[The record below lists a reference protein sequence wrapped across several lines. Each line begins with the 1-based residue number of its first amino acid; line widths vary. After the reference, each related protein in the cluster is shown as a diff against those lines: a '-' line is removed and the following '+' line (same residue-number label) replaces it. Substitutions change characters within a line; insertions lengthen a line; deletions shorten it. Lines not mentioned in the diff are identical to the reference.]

1 MSKNT
6 STSNDSFQGNLV
18 SGDPSVSVPPS
29 PTEGD
34 DDFGGSSSLRVG
46 IVVHRAEAGFATRVN
61 TIPKFLEINRRFL
74 SQVTYT
80 LPTEP
85 KDRSLIDQ
93 KAQISSDTMIG
104 GSTQVSERTTIK
116 KSVIGRHCVIGKM
129 AKIVGCVLLDHC
141 VVEDGAKLEGCVLGK
156 NTKIGSKAEL
166 SRCVTQAGYEVE
178 AGETFK
184 GEKLDVSDWT
194 AAVGDEEDE
203 EEPGDSESEEGSDA

>member
-1 MSKNT
+1 MSKDTNIF
-6 STSNDSFQGNLV
+6 NDSFNRSIL
-18 SGDPSVSVPPS
+18 SRDPSVSVPPS
-29 PTEGD
+29 PTQEY
-34 DDFGGSSSLRVG
+34 DDFGNSNSLRVG
-46 IVVHRAEAGFATRVN
+46 IAIHRAEAGFAMRVN

-80 LPTEP
+80 LPIEP

-93 KAQISSDTMIG
+93 KAQISSDTVIG
-104 GSTQVSERTTIK
+104 ESTQISERTTVK

-141 VVEDGAKLEGCVLGK
+141 VVEDGAKLEGCILGK

-194 AAVGDEEDE
+194 AAVGREETRD
-203 EEPGDSESEEGSDA
+203 GEGSDA

>member
-1 MSKNT
+1 M
-6 STSNDSFQGNLV
+6 
-18 SGDPSVSVPPS
+18 PPS

-34 DDFGGSSSLRVG
+34 EDSEGSNSFRVG
-46 IVVHRAEAGFATRVN
+46 VIIHRASAGFAIRVN
-61 TIPKFLEINRRFL
+61 TIPNFLEINRRWQFL
-74 SQVTYT
+74 TQATYA

-93 KAQISSDTMIG
+93 KAQISSDTIIG

-141 VVEDGAKLEGCVLGK
+141 VIEDGAKLDGCILGK
-156 NTKIGSKAEL
+156 RTKIGAKAEL
-166 SRCVTQAGYEVE
+166 SRCVTQGGYEVG
-178 AGETFK
+178 AGETVK

-194 AAVGDEEDE
+194 AVDEEEDE
-203 EEPGDSESEEGSDA
+203 DEIKNTSGDNEGDGE